1 MTMQHIA
8 GVDHVVV
15 AVHDLDRA
23 RDAWQRMGFTVTP
36 RGFHSLGSQNHCIM
50 FGRDYVELLSL
61 PREHPAMQYYADFL
75 ARGDGLAAVALA
87 TEDAHAAQ
95 AELVA
100 AGVAAEAALDFSRP
114 VTLAGGTS
122 NARFRI
128 VQLPPAQTPG
138 CRTFLCE
145 HFTRDLVWR
154 SEYQR
159 HALGATGLAGVAVI
173 VDDPVTGAAA
183 WSKVFG
189 VAPQTIEEGLRV
201 DTGTVPVAIAARWKL
216 GRRLFGVELPLRPR
230 PLAAALFIRVADRET
245 AAKRLHQGGYAPVE
259 LPDGS
264 FGLHAAAAGGVSLVF
279 G

>member
-1 MTMQHIA
+1 MQHLSGI
-8 GVDHVVV
+8 DHVVV

-36 RGFHSLGSQNHCIM
+36 RGFHSLGSQNHCVM
-50 FGRDYVELLSL
+50 FGSDYVELLSL
-61 PREHPAMQYYADFL
+61 PRAHPAMQYYADFL
-75 ARGDGLAAVALA
+75 AHGDGLAAVALA
-87 TEDAHAAQ
+87 TDDAHAAQ

-100 AGVAAEAALDFSRP
+100 AGIAAEAALDFSRP
-114 VTLAGGTS
+114 VALPGGTS

-154 SEYQR
+154 TEYKH
-159 HALGATGLAGVAVI
+159 HALGATGLAAVAMV
-173 VDDPVTGAAA
+173 VEDPVRGAAG
-183 WSKVFG
+183 WSKIFG
-189 VAPQTIEEGLRV
+189 VTPQTIDEGLRV
-201 DTGTVPVAIAARWKL
+201 ETGSAPIAITARWKL

-230 PLAAALFIRVADRET
+230 PLAAALFIGVADRET
-245 AAKRLHQGGYAPVE
+245 AAKQLHRGGFTPVA

-264 FGLHAAAAGGVSLVF
+264 YALHAAAAGGVTLVF